1 MLPAARIHAPARAR
15 SIVLAARRGI
25 LEPRDLAPVTKPLPA
40 HPVWFS
46 SACVR
51 GIFLCLFLC
60 FAPPSL
66 KSEEIKILN
75 ASYDPTRELYAD
87 INSQFSE
94 TYKARTGSDVS
105 FEQSHGGS
113 SKQARSVIDGLQADV
128 VTLGLAWDIIAIER
142 AGLIKPGWQQRL
154 PYNATPFA
162 STVAFL
168 VRKGNPKNIKDWGDL
183 TRQGIEVIVANPK
196 TSGAARWSFLALWGS
211 VAKAKTHDFSTP
223 EGLKQ
228 AQEAA
233 RMAKDF
239 PVYKNAEAREVI
251 AKFYNNNVP
260 VLDTGAR
267 GATVTFAQKQLGDV
281 LLNWENE
288 LWLAKEEF
296 GEDKF
301 DIVYPSTSILAEPP
315 VAAVDAVVDK
325 KGTREVA
332 EAYLKFLFT
341 PQAQDT
347 AAQYHYRPRD
357 AAVLQNYAAE
367 LPNIPLFTVDETFG
381 GWEKAQAAF
390 FTEGA
395 LFDQIYRPS
404 SK

>member
-1 MLPAARIHAPARAR
+1 MNPVTPRTAARQSRALAPDGRRPALRGKASRAGPAWVWHAA
-15 SIVLAARRGI
+15 LGGI
-25 LEPRDLAPVTKPLPA
+25 LLGLLLCCAPR
-40 HPVWFS
+40 
-46 SACVR
+46 
-51 GIFLCLFLC
+51 
-60 FAPPSL
+60 PSL
-66 KSEEIKILN
+66 GKEVNILN

-87 INSQFSE
+87 INSQFAE
-94 TYKARTGSDVS
+94 LYKLRTGVDVT

-154 PYNATPFA
+154 PFNATPFT

-168 VRKGNPKNIKDWGDL
+168 VRKGNPKNIKDWADL
-183 TRQGIEVIVANPK
+183 TRPGLKVIVANPK
-196 TSGAARWSFLALWGS
+196 TSGGARWAFLALWGA
-211 VAKAKTHDFSTP
+211 VAKARTHDFSSA
-223 EGLKQ
+223 EGL
-228 AQEAA
+228 QEALDAA
-233 RMAKDF
+233 RAAKNF
-239 PVYKNAEAREVI
+239 PAYTNAAAREVLT
-251 AKFYNNNVP
+251 KFYNENVP

-301 DIVYPSTSILAEPP
+301 DIVYPSVSILGEPP
-315 VAAVDAVVDK
+315 AAVVNAVADK

-332 EAYLKFLFT
+332 EAYLRFLFT

-347 AAQYHYRPRD
+347 AAQHHYRPRD
-357 AAVLQNYAAE
+357 VAVLQNYAAE
-367 LPNIPLFTVDETFG
+367 LPRIPLFTVDEIFG
-381 GWEKAQAAF
+381 GWEKAQAEF

-404 SK
+404 GK